1 MAPLADPHFRAR
13 LQALGDKFAA
23 TVPGTLDK
31 IAAALAACA
40 AARGADGVP
49 APDTLHVLHE
59 LLHGVAGSAGTF
71 GFGALGQEC
80 RRIEQMLRA
89 LMEGGEGDWHAISA
103 DTAQLL
109 QRAARDPRHLDPGA
123 V

>member
-31 IAAALAACA
+31 IAAALAACE

-49 APDTLHVLHE
+49 APATLHVLHE

-80 RRIEQMLRA
+80 RRLEQRLRA
-89 LMEGGEGDWHAISA
+89 LTENGAGDWHAIAA

-109 QRAARDPRHLDPGA
+109 HRAARDPHHLAPGA